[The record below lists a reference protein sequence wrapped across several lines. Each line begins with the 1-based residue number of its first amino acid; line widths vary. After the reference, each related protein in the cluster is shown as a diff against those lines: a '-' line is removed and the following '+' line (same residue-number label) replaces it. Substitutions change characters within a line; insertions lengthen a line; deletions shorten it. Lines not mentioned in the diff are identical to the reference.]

1 MEGSNSIQYCADFY
15 NQDLNLIYRQISIEN
30 EMLFDVSEE
39 KQFLIDLIENNFDKE
54 FLMIDSK
61 LLISDVNNLNNSF
74 VVLIKLCVNN
84 KRPYKKVENIFIEFC
99 DYFDLPYNKT
109 YVLLHEKI
117 QILIK
122 NGFIKTIGKSK
133 FNKLNQ
139 KYNPESSNI
148 LSLFDLV
155 KKP

>member
-61 LLISDVNNLNNSF
+61 ILISDVNNLNNSF
-74 VVLIKLCVNN
+74 VVLIKLS
-84 KRPYKKVENIFIEFC
+84 
-99 DYFDLPYNKT
+99 LKT
-109 YVLLHEKI
+109 EIPFLLEKHE
-117 QILIK
+117 L
-122 NGFIKTIGKSK
+122 
-133 FNKLNQ
+133 
-139 KYNPESSNI
+139 KY
-148 LSLFDLV
+148 D
-155 KKP
+155 